1 MGRTIG
7 QIVKAVAW
15 GLAAVFA
22 GLVLLA
28 LYAPGQASRLMRSL
42 NIDLSGAG
50 VVIWAAFIMGALI
63 VLAAFVGSLKGARL
77 IGRRGG
83 GKNRN

>member
-1 MGRTIG
+1 MSIARTAGR
-7 QIVKAVAW
+7 IVRIVAW
-15 GLAAVFA
+15 IAAAIFA

-42 NIDLSGAG
+42 NLDISGAG

-63 VLAAFVGSLKGARL
+63 VVAAFIGSVKGSG
-77 IGRRGG
+77 ITGRR
-83 GKNRN
+83 RH